1 MTETETVPPTRAKL
15 RAMSFILKTIWTTQE
30 NDWETLTL
38 AENKIVQRTLYVE
51 QEPEQQR

>member
-1 MTETETVPPTRAKL
+1 
-15 RAMSFILKTIWTTQE
+15 MSFILKTIWTTQE